1 MAKKETYRKLNLT
14 SIWELID
21 EDFGK
26 PGTPERN
33 SFDESAQRFV
43 EQYMNEMKIKFPN

>member
-21 EDFGK
+21 KDFGT

-43 EQYMNEMKIKFPN
+43 KNYRDRYIDLKE

>member
-21 EDFGK
+21 EDFGT
-26 PGTPERN
+26 PDTPERN

-43 EQYMNEMKIKFPN
+43 EQYMYEMKI

>member
-21 EDFGK
+21 KDFGT

-43 EQYMNEMKIKFPN
+43 DEYKREMNI